1 MTGHVVC
8 NWRAVWSTSRPST
21 PAAPRLARTLRK
33 ACCRFSRVNIALI
46 NADPASS
53 CLCCGSPASP
63 QPALDEASPRHS
75 VGCPVCTDFWRM
87 ASRYQHRFRHSL
99 SFALHRSDLVS
110 VRLLWP
116 LLTSRSGLK
125 PLPFQALCEISP
137 GKNALLHRTTAEF
150 TLSCLD
156 HESFAETCPL
166 TLLNSALYPVLVHRL
181 TIYAPRFLPTL
192 GRPYAVALHFICCDQ
207 LMAGLTP
214 AGVRPYRAHT

>member
-1 MTGHVVC
+1 MH
-8 NWRAVWSTSRPST
+8 
-21 PAAPRLARTLRK
+21 RLLAHGL
-33 ACCRFSRVNIALI
+33 
-46 NADPASS
+46 
-53 CLCCGSPASP
+53 
-63 QPALDEASPRHS
+63 
-75 VGCPVCTDFWRM
+75 
-87 ASRYQHRFRHSL
+87 RYQHRFRHSL
-99 SFALHRSDLVS
+99 SFALHRSELVS
-110 VRLLWP
+110 VRLLWL
-116 LLTSRSGLK
+116 LLTSRSGPV

-192 GRPYAVALHFICCDQ
+192 GHPYAVALHFICCDQ

-214 AGVRPYRAHT
+214 AGVRPCRAHTKKASRSNLLAGDSILCGFRVAANALAA